1 MCHYLLSFSFA
12 ITKFH
17 AILVSNLL
25 SITHTLI
32 HTHTHTHT
40 HTTTPG
46 TSRIFLFILG
56 NPTWW
61 YDTFPEIHYCGH
73 SVFPFSVK
81 SLAPPFWKVFNQGF
95 DNFLSASICVLIL
108 LFLFIRYRISLTV
121 SKFSFPTCHGFVSVV
136 QFQFFEIVPEVYL
149 PILFMKF
156 LYLYTIFQILVLI
169 SKRPLIVLEDIK
181 KFGWFFC
188 LFVCLFSFLSPILSV
203 FSLDSFFLFI
213 FLFCSFLYWWLL
225 NIGSY

>member
-1 MCHYLLSFSFA
+1 M
-12 ITKFH
+12 
-17 AILVSNLL
+17 
-25 SITHTLI
+25 
-32 HTHTHTHT
+32 
-40 HTTTPG
+40 
-46 TSRIFLFILG
+46 
-56 NPTWW
+56 
-61 YDTFPEIHYCGH
+61 
-73 SVFPFSVK
+73 FPFSVK

-188 LFVCLFSFLSPILSV
+188 LFVCFFSFLSPNIISV
-203 FSLDSFFLFI
+203 FSGFLFSI
-213 FLFCSFLYWWLL
+213 YLSILFFFILMTIEYWFILK
-225 NIGSY
+225 IQTSKS

>member
-1 MCHYLLSFSFA
+1 MLFWFQIFCPSH
-12 ITKFH
+12 
-17 AILVSNLL
+17 
-25 SITHTLI
+25 I
-32 HTHTHTHT
+32 HSYTQTHTHTHT

-188 LFVCLFSFLSPILSV
+188 LFVCFFSFLSPNIISV
-203 FSLDSFFLFI
+203 FSGFLFSI
-213 FLFCSFLYWWLL
+213 YLSILFFFILMTIEYWFILKIQTSKSWQ
-225 NIGSY
+225 